1 MAQRSRPMHGD
12 YAKLTAEK
20 QRFVDEY
27 LIDLDAYAAARRA
40 GLSAVNIYRV
50 LNRGDVQAAI
60 RERLHNGERSNPIT
74 AARFILNKLWD
85 IATADPRELVEV
97 RRVPCRYCWGINGQ
111 YQFTNTE
118 MDRLVKAYEYGRAGH
133 PYDALWPRGAADSAS
148 YTAGKN
154 NLSFDPQGGEGYT
167 INRDPNAACSEC
179 GGWGVTLHV
188 IADTRKLGP
197 QARQLYRGIKFGRNG
212 EIIEVLMAD
221 QDHARAMLAKHFGVA
236 VERKEIVLRCI
247 DPRKLSDDE
256 LTQAIAELE
265 ILIEEQEQ
273 EQVSRQ
279 TMPLRLT
286 RPAMSCRD
294 RSRPP
299 TW

>member
-1 MAQRSRPMHGD
+1 MARRPRPRHGY
-12 YAKLTAEK
+12 YAKLTARE

-27 LIDLDAYAAARRA
+27 LIDLNAYAAARRA
-40 GLSAVNIYRV
+40 GLSADNIHHL

-60 RERLHNGERSNPIT
+60 RERRELLEGERSNQFS
-74 AARFILNKLWD
+74 AARFVLNKLWD
-85 IATADPRELVEV
+85 ITTADPRELVEV

-118 MDRLVKAYEYGRAGH
+118 MDRIVKAYEYGRAGH
-133 PYDALWPRGAADSAS
+133 PYDALWPRGAAESAS

-154 NLSFDPQGGEGYT
+154 NLSFDRQGGEGYT
-167 INRDPNAACSEC
+167 TNRDPNAACSEC
-179 GGWGVTLHV
+179 GGSGVTLHF

-236 VERKEIVLRCI
+236 VERKQIALRI
-247 DPRKLSDDE
+247 MDPKKLSDDE

-265 ILIEEQEQ
+265 ILIEEQQ
-273 EQVSRQ
+273 QVSQ
-279 TMPLRLT
+279 ETTPLRLT
-286 RPAMSCRD
+286 RP
-294 RSRPP
+294 
-299 TW
+299 TE